1 MNVVDG
7 TLRMAVHS
15 SNLVDCC
22 ARAKVP
28 SPIEVTLFS
37 DRKLPRQRLPVSE
50 PLTEGKVLEYII
62 AVANSFGSCLSSL
75 AVE

>member
-22 ARAKVP
+22 TRAKVP
-28 SPIEVTLFS
+28 FPIEVTLFS
-37 DRKLPRQRLPVSE
+37 DRKFLRQRLSVSE

-62 AVANSFGSCLSSL
+62 AVANSFSSCPLSL
-75 AVE
+75 AVR